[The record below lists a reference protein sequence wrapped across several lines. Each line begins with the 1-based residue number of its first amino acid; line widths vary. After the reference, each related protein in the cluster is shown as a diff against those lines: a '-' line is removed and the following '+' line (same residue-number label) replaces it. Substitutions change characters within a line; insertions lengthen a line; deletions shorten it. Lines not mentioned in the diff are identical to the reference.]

1 MLWCDVMLYNVIL
14 NVGCYVVIKVL
25 LQKNQQRKKNREM
38 FHNHNHHQRFKAKNK
53 NVMYVGVKSVIQMTG
68 PKNLSYSFVVFDYYT
83 NKVSQFTS
91 FGSKWRDQTILLVGF
106 IPMMWYIH
114 PILSHPMPF
123 HPNQTI
129 ANRLRKARK
138 RDVTICCNKRES
150 RESIL
155 PSFLPSFLTNE

>member
-1 MLWCDVMLYNVIL
+1 MLYNVIL

-91 FGSKWRDQTILLVGF
+91 FGSK
-106 IPMMWYIH
+106 
-114 PILSHPMPF
+114 
-123 HPNQTI
+123 
-129 ANRLRKARK
+129 
-138 RDVTICCNKRES
+138 
-150 RESIL
+150 
-155 PSFLPSFLTNE
+155 